1 MKKLLAIVVL
11 GLLWSGNVF
20 SEPIKVKDL
29 QCSTLKNNFRDK
41 YKNDYWSITKNDSF
55 AEMTFLSDKGFEVVV
70 WEFDVRKNLDFIWFE
85 RIGGIKDSIE
95 YVLSRN
101 DGTMILKY
109 FGSET
114 KLKCK
119 PFNEKSN
126 IFDLLKSKAEENLKK
141 KKSGIKF

>member
-1 MKKLLAIVVL
+1 
-11 GLLWSGNVF
+11 
-20 SEPIKVKDL
+20 
-29 QCSTLKNNFRDK
+29 
-41 YKNDYWSITKNDSF
+41 
-55 AEMTFLSDKGFEVVV
+55 MTFLSDKGFEVVV

-119 PFNEKSN
+119 PFNEKSAKT
-126 IFDLLKSKAEENLKK
+126 ILDDFIKLL
-141 KKSGIKF
+141 